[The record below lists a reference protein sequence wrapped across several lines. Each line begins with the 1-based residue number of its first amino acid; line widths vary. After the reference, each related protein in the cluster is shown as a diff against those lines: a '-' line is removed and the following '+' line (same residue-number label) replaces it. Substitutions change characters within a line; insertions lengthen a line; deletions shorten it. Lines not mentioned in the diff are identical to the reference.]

1 MEIRQIYYVL
11 EVAKQRSFSKAAEA
25 LFVSPPAISQQIH
38 ALEEELSVKLFK
50 RDTHSVV
57 LSAEGEKFCAY
68 AKEVIGSVNKLL
80 AAFGQST
87 ADNKTTIRIGVFP
100 FYKAAG
106 LVPIIN
112 DFFIERQNVIGSIKV
127 VENYEAYEMLEA
139 GRLDFVIIKARIEN
153 ANRPGIRYEVL
164 RTERLNVL
172 ISRANPLARE
182 ENMQVENLSRVPLLT
197 GESDSH
203 FFNEMKEMYRRYG
216 VDFNVAFMNTAET
229 DIMLDMVQ
237 AGTGILLITDT
248 VAKSYENE
256 MLAAL
261 PIEPPQEILTFLAWK
276 KSWRP
281 SGAYTAF
288 KNYVIERF
296 NKEKAGSM

>member
-25 LFVSPPAISQQIH
+25 LFVSQPAISQQIH
-38 ALEEELSVKLFK
+38 ALEEELQIKLFK

-57 LSAEGEKFCAY
+57 LTAEGEKFCVY
-68 AKEVIGSVNKLL
+68 AKDVVGSVNKLL

-87 ADNKTTIRIGVFP
+87 ADNKTVIRIGVFP
-100 FYKAAG
+100 FYKASG

-127 VENYEAYEMLEA
+127 VENDEAYEMLEA

-203 FFNEMKEMYRRYG
+203 FFNEMKEM
-216 VDFNVAFMNTAET
+216 
-229 DIMLDMVQ
+229 
-237 AGTGILLITDT
+237 
-248 VAKSYENE
+248 
-256 MLAAL
+256 
-261 PIEPPQEILTFLAWK
+261 
-276 KSWRP
+276 
-281 SGAYTAF
+281 
-288 KNYVIERF
+288 
-296 NKEKAGSM
+296 

>member
-25 LFVSPPAISQQIH
+25 LFVSQPAISQQIH

-112 DFFIERQNVIGSIKV
+112 DFFI
-127 VENYEAYEMLEA
+127 
-139 GRLDFVIIKARIEN
+139 
-153 ANRPGIRYEVL
+153 
-164 RTERLNVL
+164 
-172 ISRANPLARE
+172 
-182 ENMQVENLSRVPLLT
+182 
-197 GESDSH
+197 
-203 FFNEMKEMYRRYG
+203 
-216 VDFNVAFMNTAET
+216 
-229 DIMLDMVQ
+229 
-237 AGTGILLITDT
+237 
-248 VAKSYENE
+248 
-256 MLAAL
+256 
-261 PIEPPQEILTFLAWK
+261 
-276 KSWRP
+276 
-281 SGAYTAF
+281 
-288 KNYVIERF
+288 
-296 NKEKAGSM
+296 